1 MAGIWEM
8 ILKGGIMM
16 IPLIFTSIVGLAVL
30 IERAYFL
37 RSRRIIRPDVVDLI
51 NHIEKLED
59 VEGVVESLSNRDGPF
74 LNIVRVALKN
84 RERPRDEIK
93 EAIIDQGRQEARI
106 LEGGLTTLETVA
118 GISPLL
124 GLLGTVLGMIKVFQV
139 ITVQGLGQTQS
150 LSGGISEALITTVVG
165 LSIAIPALVAYN
177 YFNRKVE
184 ELVLEI
190 EKYSSQ
196 LLEKLGTVRR
206 KRTGKGKR

>member
-1 MAGIWEM
+1 MTGIWEM

-16 IPLIFTSIVGLAVL
+16 IPLIFTSIVGLAVV

-37 RSRRIIRPDVVDLI
+37 RNRRIIRPDVVDLI

-59 VEGVVESLSNRDGPF
+59 IEEVVENLSNNDGPF

-84 RERPRDEIK
+84 RGRPRDEIK
-93 EAIIDQGRQEARI
+93 EAIIDQGRQEARV
-106 LEGGLTTLETVA
+106 LEKGLSTLETVA

-124 GLLGTVLGMIKVFQV
+124 GLLGTVLGMIKVFHV

-177 YFNRKVE
+177 YFSRKVE

-190 EKYSSQ
+190 EKYSNQ
-196 LLEKLGTVRR
+196 LLEKLGRVQSR
-206 KRTGKGKR
+206 KVGKAKK